1 VDIGKDN
8 PKRPGRR
15 GSGFTLIELLV
26 VIAIIALLVA
36 LVLPSIGSALR
47 VARNTRALAR
57 MEEIKNGLDGFKSDN
72 DGLYPG
78 QDKPLTQW
86 LKDGMTGSELLC
98 RTLFYDKSNQ
108 EDPFPRSGYMS
119 YSEERMISYR
129 GQDHLMSDDYGQG
142 ESMPI
147 LYYPARAGRARKASV
162 SGYQSTF
169 VGSDNGAIAK
179 PRDES
184 WGDFVTDEND
194 RAYNPRSYLLIAPGL
209 DRTYF
214 SRDDHKNFTK

>member
-1 VDIGKDN
+1 MDIRQDN
-8 PKRPGRR
+8 PRRPGRAR
-15 GSGFTLIELLV
+15 PGFTLIELLV

-47 VARNTRALAR
+47 VARNTRAMAR

-78 QDKPLTQW
+78 QDKPYTQW
-86 LKDGMTGSELLC
+86 LKGGMTGSELLC

-108 EDPFPRSGYMS
+108 DDPFPRSGYMS
-119 YSEERMISYR
+119 YDEDRMIRYE
-129 GQDHLMSDDYGQG
+129 GEDDLMSDDFGQG

-169 VGSDNGAIAK
+169 VGKDNSSISK
-179 PRDES
+179 PRDQS
-184 WGDFVTDEND
+184 WSKFVTDENG

-214 SRDDHKNFTK
+214 SQDDHKNFTK